1 MTATTT
7 ATDPRLAG
15 LFRRFAAGFYDGL
28 LLLALAMIAGLL
40 VFVGAGGLSRPLGT
54 LQAPSLL
61 ERLANLLLVF
71 TFVTLYFSYG
81 WRKAGQTLGMKA
93 WKIRTE
99 YPDGTLLH
107 WGGVLRRLG
116 CAAPFYLLL
125 LMSALGLMQQRYLL
139 ALVLCLPMLANAGW
153 LLWTRQGALHD
164 LWSDTRVVVV
174 PEPPKA

>member
-81 WRKAGQTLGMKA
+81 WRKAGQRCTLVQV
-93 WKIRTE
+93 
-99 YPDGTLLH
+99 DF
-107 WGGVLRRLG
+107 V
-116 CAAPFYLLL
+116 
-125 LMSALGLMQQRYLL
+125 
-139 ALVLCLPMLANAGW
+139 
-153 LLWTRQGALHD
+153 GASGLHD
-164 LWSDTRVVVV
+164 FASAVEEQRSDFGEAQAAYPALNPRQAQAT
-174 PEPPKA
+174 